1 MKCSSLILL
10 YSFEEYMQLSNLS
23 SMKRHETK
31 FTSEEAHIMTCLR
44 KFQRRTCLKYLEG
57 LVNVLKGVA
66 ILMLDL
72 GKVIREIDGQQNHF

>member
-1 MKCSSLILL
+1 
-10 YSFEEYMQLSNLS
+10 MQLSNLS

-44 KFQRRTCLKYLEG
+44 KFQRRMCLKYLEG
-57 LVNVLKGVA
+57 LVNVLRGVA

-72 GKVIREIDGQQNHF
+72 GKVIMEIDGQQNHF